1 MPGVGASQTRSDDSA
16 RAFHL
21 HGHVVDLAYRAIPDA
36 IVTLSPIGAGDAA
49 IRTKTNPD
57 GNFVLQGPP
66 LGLPRRYELSIRH
79 PSFKTSSQELDIW
92 AEKIVNIQMILEV
105 LPYVGVYPLH
115 GSSYDPSPGAP
126 SGLAAA
132 QEPIETTVCDI
143 VKRSAEFNGR
153 VVRFRAAMSESSYS
167 DNRRFNLS
175 YSGCTMPAYF
185 AIPEERPVEKFLTEE
200 FRLSKRLAV
209 DATLTGQVVVVPTN
223 NHSDG
228 DVFQIALHS
237 VSDVAEG
244 EKLKRVWVTGRFV
257 DRNGTP
263 IDSQELS
270 LAAPRQN
277 YYIPFNDLGG
287 PTTDF
292 DGRFRL
298 PAIAP
303 AQVTLYLGKY
313 EFRKT
318 LQTSAGQNS
327 NLGDIVIKDADVEHR
342 YHK

>member
-1 MPGVGASQTRSDDSA
+1 MRRITLSFAVTLLMPGVGASQTRSDDSA

-36 IVTLSPIGAGDAA
+36 IVTLSPIGAGDPA

-92 AEKIVNIQMILEV
+92 AERIVNIQMILEV

-153 VVRFRAAMSESSYS
+153 VVRFEPQC
-167 DNRRFNLS
+167 L
-175 YSGCTMPAYF
+175 
-185 AIPEERPVEKFLTEE
+185 K
-200 FRLSKRLAV
+200 AV
-209 DATLTGQVVVVPTN
+209 TLTT
-223 NHSDG
+223 G
-228 DVFQIALHS
+228 DSIC
-237 VSDVAEG
+237 
-244 EKLKRVWVTGRFV
+244 
-257 DRNGTP
+257 P
-263 IDSQELS
+263 IPAVQCRRIL
-270 LAAPRQN
+270 
-277 YYIPFNDLGG
+277 
-287 PTTDF
+287 
-292 DGRFRL
+292 RFRRNAL
-298 PAIAP
+298 
-303 AQVTLYLGKY
+303 L
-313 EFRKT
+313 R
-318 LQTSAGQNS
+318 SS
-327 NLGDIVIKDADVEHR
+327 
-342 YHK
+342 